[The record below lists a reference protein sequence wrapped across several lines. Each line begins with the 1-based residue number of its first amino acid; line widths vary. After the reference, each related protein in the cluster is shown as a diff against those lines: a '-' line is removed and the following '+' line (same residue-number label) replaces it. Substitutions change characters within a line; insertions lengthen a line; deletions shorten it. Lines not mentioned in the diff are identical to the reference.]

1 VHETLTAPVASDHVS
16 HHRNPNIRRDNQ
28 RMDWWQWF
36 LDFGNADLLENWN
49 KGVGVVIALIGA
61 ALAAPKATAQKGSV
75 AANIAL
81 RPLQVIGSWLRSL
94 GRLLGMKSVSPT
106 VQAVVSL
113 GNGMGIADG
122 LKVEG
127 HRGDWPPGTPV
138 EERIEWLRDAYRH
151 LEAALREAGES
162 NDAEHVK
169 IRAELEANVTAIA
182 QDIEALKVFILE
194 ENEKA
199 VQVQAIGLLPIALG
213 IVLSGVPE
221 FLASLGFFGW
231 CLVVVAITVTIFA
244 IRESVRHD
252 IWEADAKAAAKPK

>member
-1 VHETLTAPVASDHVS
+1 
-16 HHRNPNIRRDNQ
+16 
-28 RMDWWQWF
+28 MDWWQWF

-49 KGVGVVIALIGA
+49 KVVGVVIALIGA
-61 ALAAPKATAQKGSV
+61 ALAAPKATAQKGSL

-94 GRLLGMKSVSPT
+94 GRLLGMKSASPT
-106 VQAVVSL
+106 VHAAVSL
-113 GNGMGIADG
+113 GNGLGLADG

-138 EERIEWLRDAYRH
+138 EERVEWLRDAYRH

-169 IRAELEANVTAIA
+169 IRAELEAKVTDIA
-182 QDIEALKVFILE
+182 QDIEDLKLFILK

-213 IVLSGVPE
+213 IILSGIPE
-221 FLASLGFFGW
+221 FLASWGFLGW
-231 CLVVVAITVTIFA
+231 CLIVASTTVTIFA
-244 IRESVRHD
+244 IKESVRHD
-252 IWEADAKAAAKPK
+252 IWDADESQSPQPK